1 MAGGRRIPG
10 LLVLGGLALSA
21 CGSEPAPP
29 LVASNIEISA
39 PMPGRSMSAAYLDLT
54 NNSGETIT
62 IDRVSSPQFEAVEIH
77 ESTLEN
83 GIARM
88 RPLTALPIPP
98 GASVHLERGG
108 KHLMLMRPTGQSEQV
123 ELNFMSGDTI
133 LMGVTSRITQRKP

>member
-62 IDRVSSPQFEAVEIH
+62 IDEE
-77 ESTLEN
+77 T
-83 GIARM
+83 
-88 RPLTALPIPP
+88 
-98 GASVHLERGG
+98 VHTSLKEVLQDQDLSR
-108 KHLMLMRPTGQSEQV
+108 
-123 ELNFMSGDTI
+123 FI
-133 LMGVTSRITQRKP
+133 L